1 MSTLKDRI
9 RSRRAARQRSA
20 AIQAAL
26 AASVSRSMR
35 EELLAMAN
43 RDF

>member
-1 MSTLKDRI
+1 MSTFKHGS
-9 RSRRAARQRSA
+9 RSRRAAQRRSA

-26 AASVSRSMR
+26 ATSVSRSMR